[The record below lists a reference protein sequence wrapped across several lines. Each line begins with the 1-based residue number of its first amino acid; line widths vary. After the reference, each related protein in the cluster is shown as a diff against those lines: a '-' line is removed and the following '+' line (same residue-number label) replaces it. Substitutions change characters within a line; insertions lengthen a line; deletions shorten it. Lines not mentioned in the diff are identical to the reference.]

1 MLTKLVFIARQDAR
15 IQQAFDI
22 YDHREDDN
30 GNKGGELQ
38 YNRRFQNPGEWGL
51 THAKI
56 YWWICHSVWSP
67 LRGAHFPPKSDHLL
81 QHMVICTRFVVLV
94 VMVWWWL

>member
-30 GNKGGELQ
+30 GDKGGVVVTGAFKIL
-38 YNRRFQNPGEWGL
+38 GE
-51 THAKI
+51 
-56 YWWICHSVWSP
+56 
-67 LRGAHFPPKSDHLL
+67 
-81 QHMVICTRFVVLV
+81 
-94 VMVWWWL
+94 